1 MTNAEKNED
10 FASKDGHRQRLRS
23 RYAAGGIASLA
34 DYERV
39 ELLLT
44 YFVPRI
50 DVKPVAKSLL
60 HKFGNIRGIIDAP
73 VEELRA
79 VKGIGESSALGIS
92 LLKNLITLYHEN
104 ELVCFDAKLKI
115 IPNGSV
121 RIFEGSV
128 SSTSIDVRKI
138 IETAIKHGAASIAV
152 AHNHPSG
159 DPTPSLEDIRLTMR
173 LSEAC
178 KPIHLS
184 LIEHVV
190 VGKKACFSFRRD
202 GRFDCLYDESLM
214 EGRLRGACR
223 EPKRRAAK

>member
-92 LLKNLITLYHEN
+92 L
-104 ELVCFDAKLKI
+104 
-115 IPNGSV
+115 P
-121 RIFEGSV
+121 
-128 SSTSIDVRKI
+128 RK
-138 IETAIKHGAASIAV
+138 
-152 AHNHPSG
+152 
-159 DPTPSLEDIRLTMR
+159 
-173 LSEAC
+173 
-178 KPIHLS
+178 
-184 LIEHVV
+184 
-190 VGKKACFSFRRD
+190 
-202 GRFDCLYDESLM
+202 
-214 EGRLRGACR
+214 
-223 EPKRRAAK
+223 RA